1 MMLSVTDIMILLAF
15 LCEVVF
21 LGVLEKKMWGTI
33 YTPLNIVMLP
43 TALIVCISVW
53 IVNAFDLYPF
63 YAPSLFVWMEGLLF
77 FAIPSILFRKF
88 TDGNVRVSEIDIPE
102 LPAPKILFAAGMVVC
117 LLFLFHI
124 RSAISSTTSVIG
136 SDQFADEVS
145 THGFWG
151 HLFSLVLFSN
161 IVSSLYMSKKR
172 WYFAILL
179 ILGLVVC
186 VINQVKSWVLIPLF
200 AGVLLNIFTNR
211 LHLSW
216 RLIFFVVLG
225 GSCFFFLSYYLS
237 LVVSVDK
244 ELTDNVLVFIS
255 HNFLHYVTS
264 GVLGF
269 SMDMELGIVE
279 TPDVGYLFVTFVN
292 IYNAIV
298 GNPMQSA
305 VNPAFLG
312 TTWPTLGTN
321 VRTLMGTAY
330 VFSSPWLFPIIIL
343 LVSSAAYLIRVKL
356 IRTKSLSWLL
366 VDAWMCAIL
375 AMAWFDW
382 DFFHLR
388 VYEVFILCGIFPIA
402 FHFFFPEKESTD
414 VESQST

>member
-1 MMLSVTDIMILLAF
+1 MLSGTDILILVAF
-15 LCEVVF
+15 LCEVTL
-21 LGVLEKKMWGTI
+21 LGLLEKKMWGTI
-33 YTPLNIVMLP
+33 YTPLNIVMIP
-43 TALIVCISVW
+43 TALIVCISIW
-53 IVNAFDLYPF
+53 IVQLFDLYPF
-63 YAPSLFVWMEGLLF
+63 YTPCLFVWMEGLLL
-77 FAIPSILFRKF
+77 FAIPSFLFRRF
-88 TDGNVRVSEIDIPE
+88 TDGNVQVSNLSIPE
-102 LPAPKILFAAGMVVC
+102 LPIPKLFFVAGMVVC

-124 RSAISSTTSVIG
+124 RSALSSTASTVG

-151 HLFSLVLFSN
+151 HLLSLVLFSN
-161 IVSSLYMSKKR
+161 IASSLYISKKR

-179 ILGLVVC
+179 IVGLIVC
-186 VINQVKSWVLIPLF
+186 VINQGKSWMLIPLF
-200 AGVLLNIFTNR
+200 AGVLLNIYTNR

-216 RLIFFVVLG
+216 RLLLAVVLG

-244 ELTDNVLVFIS
+244 ELTDNVIVFIS
-255 HNFLHYVTS
+255 HNFLHYITS

-269 SMDMELGIVE
+269 SMDMELGVVE
-279 TPDVGYLFVTFVN
+279 TQDVGYLFATFVN

-305 VNPAFLG
+305 INPAFLG

-343 LVSSAAYLIRVKL
+343 LVSSVAYWIRLQLIRSQ
-356 IRTKSLSWLL
+356 SLSWLL
-366 VDAWMCAIL
+366 IDAWMCAIL

-388 VYEVFILCGIFPIA
+388 VYEVFILCGIYPIVS
-402 FHFFFPEKESTD
+402 HFFFPDNLKTD
-414 VESQST
+414 VEPQPT